1 MRQLNADAM
10 ERPAPPR
17 ATGRKAQAR
26 PAAARQPA
34 TRQPAA
40 RQPAG
45 RQAVRRRPAPR
56 WRRFAWRAGA
66 ILVLLLLIAG
76 GAAWLWR
83 AGLPAAVY
91 ARAKDRLLM
100 ASAEAGYRLR
110 QVIVE
115 GRRNT
120 PREVLLGSLG
130 VHMGDPLL
138 GINPADMKK
147 RLEDLGWIRSVTVE
161 RRLPDALYIRIS
173 EDYPA
178 AIWQQS
184 GTFRLIDRDGHL
196 ISDVDVARFARL
208 PVVVGAEAPQ
218 HTADLLDML
227 AREPDLAGRVRGAAW
242 VGERRWNLHFD
253 NGVDVKLPADSPQA
267 AWSLLARLEREQS
280 LLARD
285 ISVIDMRLP
294 DRLVVRLGPAA
305 ELRRQPGND
314 T

>member
-1 MRQLNADAM
+1 MRRLNPDAI
-10 ERPAPPR
+10 ERDAKPR
-17 ATGRKAQAR
+17 AGRKAPGGQNGAPAPRQVAR
-26 PAAARQPA
+26 PAARQVA
-34 TRQPAA
+34 
-40 RQPAG
+40 
-45 RQAVRRRPAPR
+45 RRRPTPR
-56 WRRFAWRAGA
+56 WRRIAWRAGA
-66 ILVLLLLIAG
+66 AAAIALLLAG
-76 GAAWLWR
+76 GAGWLWR
-83 AGLPAAVY
+83 AGIPASIYGQVTG
-91 ARAKDRLLM
+91 RLLT
-100 ASAEAGYRLR
+100 ASADAGYRLR

-115 GRRNT
+115 GRKNT
-120 PREVLLGSLG
+120 PREVLLASLG
-130 VHMGDPLL
+130 VHMGQPLL
-138 GINPADMKK
+138 AIDPVDMKK
-147 RLEDLGWIRSVTVE
+147 RLQSLGWIRSVTVE
-161 RRLPDALYIRIS
+161 RRLPDALYVRIT

>member
-1 MRQLNADAM
+1 MRRLNPDAI
-10 ERPAPPR
+10 ERDAKPRAGRKSPGGQNGAPAPR
-17 ATGRKAQAR
+17 QVAR
-26 PAAARQPA
+26 PAARQVA
-34 TRQPAA
+34 
-40 RQPAG
+40 
-45 RQAVRRRPAPR
+45 RRRPTPR
-56 WRRFAWRAGA
+56 WRRIAWRAGA
-66 ILVLLLLIAG
+66 ATAIALLLAG
-76 GAAWLWR
+76 GAGWLWR
-83 AGLPAAVY
+83 AGIPASIYGQVTG
-91 ARAKDRLLM
+91 RLLT
-100 ASAEAGYRLR
+100 ASADAGYRLR

-115 GRRNT
+115 GRKNT

-130 VHMGDPLL
+130 VHMGQPLL
-138 GINPADMKK
+138 AIDPVDMKK
-147 RLEDLGWIRSVTVE
+147 RLQSLGWIRSVTVE
-161 RRLPDALYIRIS
+161 RRLPDALYVRIT

-184 GTFRLIDRDGHL
+184 GSFRLIDRDGHL
-196 ISDVDVARFARL
+196 ISDVDIARFARL

-285 ISVIDMRLP
+285 VSVIDMRLP

>member
-1 MRQLNADAM
+1 MRRLNPDAI
-10 ERPAPPR
+10 ERGAKPR
-17 ATGRKAQAR
+17 AGRKASSGQNGTTAPR
-26 PAAARQPA
+26 PVVRQAAR
-34 TRQPAA
+34 RK
-40 RQPAG
+40 
-45 RQAVRRRPAPR
+45 PAPR
-56 WRRFAWRAGA
+56 WRRIAWRAAGVA
-66 ILVLLLLIAG
+66 AVALMLAAG
-76 GAAWLWR
+76 GGWLWR
-83 AGLPAAVY
+83 AGIPASIY
-91 ARAKDRLLM
+91 AQVTGRLLT
-100 ASAEAGYRLR
+100 ASADAGYRLR

-115 GRRNT
+115 GRKNT

-130 VHMGDPLL
+130 VHMGQPLL
-138 GINPADMKK
+138 AIDPVDMKK
-147 RLEDLGWIRSVTVE
+147 RLQNLGWIRSVTVE
-161 RRLPDALYIRIS
+161 RRLPDALYVRIT

-184 GTFRLIDRDGHL
+184 GSFRLIDRDGHL

-208 PVVVGAEAPQ
+208 PVVVGADAPL